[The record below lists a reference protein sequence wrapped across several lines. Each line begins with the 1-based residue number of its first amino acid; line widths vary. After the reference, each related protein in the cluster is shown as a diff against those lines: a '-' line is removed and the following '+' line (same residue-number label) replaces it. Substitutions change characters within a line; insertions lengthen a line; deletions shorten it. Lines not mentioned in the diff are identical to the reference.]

1 MSAPVDRLQEFEEK
15 WANITVGPHNFAE
28 VNNDFLIALLLTPDG
43 QPGNGNMSA
52 YITRNAD
59 GSGIQLP
66 LARPELIRPIYDIDA
81 TASQAV
87 QSLYISNYNILI
99 KIYDEQLACDRVT
112 YTHETALKG
121 AIMNAATWG
130 TVLAAKAKGTGTQSV
145 TDHCA
150 DMWARVARHLDVL
163 DDEAVLIL
171 NAIYTTQWEGSF
183 EDLRDAELPI
193 HTILVA
199 SGRNHTEDQRMRYL
213 RSVVDHRQEVRT
225 ALESFDLAHPSTAL
239 RTLASLST
247 YMISQD
253 PNIKRGMDMNRVAI
267 YPNAL
272 SSVASPPPGS
282 IAALSRDTAAM
293 SMQRTETFSQIQ
305 MEEYAAQAVAAAAAS
320 QQRRRAEPSG
330 TNGISDY
337 CHKHGVCLHNG
348 RDCDG
353 IAFNETCHWKKHDTR
368 TVLDAHGVPDFD
380 RSRVFGHVNCRHEPK
395 CISVSNAK
403 KATGPLSFPDTPGNA
418 YVYARR

>member
-1 MSAPVDRLQEFEEK
+1 MSQAVNRILEFEEK
-15 WANITVGPHNFAE
+15 WAATIVGPHNFAE
-28 VNNDFLIALLLTPDG
+28 AHNDFLIALLLTPDG

-52 YITRNAD
+52 YITRNPD
-59 GSGIQLP
+59 GSAIQLP
-66 LARPELIRPIYDIDA
+66 LARPALIRPVYDIDA
-81 TASQAV
+81 TASQAA
-87 QSLYISNYNILI
+87 QSLYIANFNILV
-99 KIYDEQLACDRVT
+99 KIYDEQLACDKIT
-112 YTHETALKG
+112 YANETALKG

-130 TVLAAKAKGTGTQSV
+130 SVLAAKARGSGTQSV

-163 DDEAVLIL
+163 DDSAVLIL
-171 NAIYTTQWEGSF
+171 NSIYTTQWEGSF

-193 HTILVA
+193 HIVLA
-199 SGRNHTEDQRMRYL
+199 GSGRNHTDDQRMRYF
-213 RSVVDHRQEVRT
+213 RSVVDHRNEVRI

-247 YMISQD
+247 HMISQD
-253 PNIKRGMDMNRVAI
+253 PNIKRGMDMNRGAI
-267 YPNAL
+267 YPNGL
-272 SSVASPPPGS
+272 SAVASPPPGS
-282 IAALSRDTAAM
+282 IAALSRDMAAM

-305 MEEYAAQAVAAAAAS
+305 MEAYAARAVAAAAAS

-330 TNGISDY
+330 DNGISDY

-348 RDCDG
+348 KDCDG
-353 IAFNETCHWKKHDTR
+353 IALGETCHWIKHDTR
-368 TVLDAHGVPDFD
+368 TVLDSHGVPAFD